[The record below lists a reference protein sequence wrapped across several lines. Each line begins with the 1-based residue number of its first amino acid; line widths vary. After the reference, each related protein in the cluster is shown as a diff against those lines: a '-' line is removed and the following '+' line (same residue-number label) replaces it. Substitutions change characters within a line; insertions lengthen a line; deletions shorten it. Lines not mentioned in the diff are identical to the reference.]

1 MERAC
6 RGRILTDADRP
17 GSPRYGRRMTEH
29 SGPPRHV
36 GWLDASAGVSG
47 DMILGA
53 LVDAGVDLGLIQAA
67 VEAVIPDTVRLQ
79 PSSVL
84 RAGMQ
89 ATKVD
94 VHLLVPD
101 QPHRSWGDIRTMIE
115 AAHLAQAVRDRALR
129 TFAALADVEA
139 RIHGRPVE
147 EVHFHEVGSWDS
159 IADVVGACAGLA
171 EWEPLDLVVSLIA
184 VGSGRV
190 RTAHGDQAV
199 PAPAVLGLLG
209 GWSVVEGGAGELAT
223 PTGVALAVGNDGRQ
237 GPFPAMSVL
246 AQGVGA
252 GTRDPIGRANVVR
265 LVVGMPPAP
274 HRGHGT
280 DSLAG
285 GSGLIDATMT
295 VIEAN
300 VDDLDA
306 RIWPT
311 VIETLLADGAADAW
325 LTPILMKKG
334 RPAYTLSVLC
344 HDALVPLLRDRVLAT
359 TTTLGVRLTPVHRTS
374 LPRGWV
380 DVDLDGRPVAV
391 KVAHRGGRITHV
403 VPEFDS
409 VRAVA
414 ESSGR
419 PVRDVLDAVAARA
432 ASQGLMVGELVPGA
446 LRSTLAPML

>member
-1 MERAC
+1 M
-6 RGRILTDADRP
+6 TD
-17 GSPRYGRRMTEH
+17 H

-36 GWLDASAGVSG
+36 AWLDASAGVSG
-47 DMILGA
+47 DMVLGA
-53 LVDAGVDLGLIQAA
+53 LVDAGVDLAVIQEA
-67 VEAVIPDTVRLQ
+67 VDAVIPETVRLQ
-79 PSSVL
+79 ASSVL
-84 RAGMQ
+84 RAGMR

-101 QPHRSWGDIRTMIE
+101 QPHRAWGDIRTMIE
-115 AAHLAQAVRDRALR
+115 AAHLEEPVRDRALR
-129 TFAALADVEA
+129 TFAALANVEA

-147 EVHFHEVGSWDS
+147 AVHFHEVGSWDS
-159 IADVVGACAGLA
+159 IADVVGSCAGLA
-171 EWEPLDLVVSLIA
+171 EWEPLDLVVSPIA

-209 GWSVVEGGAGELAT
+209 GWSVVEGGVGELAT

-237 GPFPAMSVL
+237 GPLPAMTVR

-252 GTRDPIGRANVVR
+252 GTRDPSGRANVVR
-265 LVVGMPPAP
+265 LVVGMPSAP
-274 HRGHGT
+274 RDGRG
-280 DSLAG
+280 SLCATT

-306 RIWPT
+306 RVWPT
-311 VIETLLADGAADAW
+311 VIEALIADGAADAW

-344 HDALVPLLRDRVLAT
+344 DDPLVPLLRDRVLAT
-359 TTTLGVRLTPVHRTS
+359 TTTLGVRLSPVHRTS
-374 LPRGWV
+374 LRRGWV
-380 DVDLDGRPVAV
+380 DVDIDGRPVAV
-391 KVAHRGGRITHV
+391 KVAHRDGRITHV

-409 VRAVA
+409 VRVVA

-419 PVRDVLDAVAARA
+419 PVRDVLDAVTSRA
-432 ASQGLMVGELVPGA
+432 VSQGLTVGAPLPGG
-446 LRSTLAPML
+446 LRSTRAPMP

>member
-1 MERAC
+1 M
-6 RGRILTDADRP
+6 TD
-17 GSPRYGRRMTEH
+17 H

-36 GWLDASAGVSG
+36 AWLDAGAGVSG

-53 LVDAGVDLGLIQAA
+53 LVDAGVDLGVIQAA
-67 VEAVIPDTVRLQ
+67 VEAVIPETVRLQ
-79 PSSVL
+79 ASSVL
-84 RAGMQ
+84 RAGMR

-101 QPHRSWGDIRTMIE
+101 QPHRAWRDIRTMIE
-115 AAHLAQAVRDRALR
+115 EADLDGRVRDRALQ
-129 TFAALADVEA
+129 TFAALAEVEA
-139 RIHGRPVE
+139 AIHGRPVE
-147 EVHFHEVGSWDS
+147 EIHFHEVGSWDS

-171 EWEPLDLVVSLIA
+171 EWSPLDLVVSPIA

-190 RTAHGDQAV
+190 RTAHGELAV

-237 GPFPAMSVL
+237 GPLPAMTVL

-265 LVVGMPPAP
+265 LVVGMPSAP
-274 HRGHGT
+274 LGDRG
-280 DSLAG
+280 SLGATT
-285 GSGLIDATMT
+285 GSGLIETTMT
-295 VIEAN
+295 VMEAN

-306 RIWPT
+306 RVWPT
-311 VIETLLADGAADAW
+311 VIEGLLADGAADAW

-344 HDALVPLLRDRVLAT
+344 DDSLVALLRDRLLAT
-359 TTTLGVRLTPVHRTS
+359 TTTLGVRLNPVHRTS

-391 KVAHRGGRITHV
+391 KVAHRDGRITHV

-409 VRAVA
+409 VRTVA
-414 ESSGR
+414 ESR
-419 PVRDVLDAVAARA
+419 EQPVRDVLDAVTALATRL
-432 ASQGLMVGELVPGA
+432 GLVVGQPLPAA
-446 LRSTLAPML
+446 LRASRIADTQGVDD